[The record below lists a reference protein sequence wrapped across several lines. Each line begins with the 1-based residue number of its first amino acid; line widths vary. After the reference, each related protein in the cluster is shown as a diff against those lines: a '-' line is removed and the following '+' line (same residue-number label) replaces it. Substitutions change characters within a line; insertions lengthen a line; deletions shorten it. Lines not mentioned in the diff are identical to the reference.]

1 VQKWGASQKCGGH
14 GPPRPPSEPSLG
26 NTRTKH
32 NQLPAIIWN
41 FSYDAKKLLKAH
53 DCIIIT
59 SN

>member
-1 VQKWGASQKCGGH
+1 LDLTEFSKFWIGSGSQNMTV
-14 GPPRPPSEPSLG
+14 RSSLG

-41 FSYDAKKLLKAH
+41 LYYDPTKLLKA
-53 DCIIIT
+53 DNCIIIA